1 VNKLQLQQLITSVFV
16 NNIENKQGNSLNL
29 LCGELA
35 LEEGMD
41 MSYNKHNE

>member
-1 VNKLQLQQLITSVFV
+1 MYTSVFL
-16 NNIENKQGNSLNL
+16 NNIKNKQGSSLNL

-41 MSYNKHNE
+41 MSYDRQQNE